1 MSVIVI
7 FSRFFFLRPLQ
18 TKETSEVTEH
28 LLDIHM
34 KHGPPE
40 ILQGV
45 QGPEFK
51 GVVHVRTVYET
62 LNVHIIES
70 YIQSLD
76 AGNKTSA
83 PTERGRRKKSLI

>member
-28 LLDIHM
+28 LLDIYM

-70 YIQSLD
+70 
-76 AGNKTSA
+76 SA
-83 PTERGRRKKSLI
+83 YNPWTQGTKQALPQNVEGEKKV